1 MRASNRRWGE
11 VEESG
16 YILHAEAAGFLDT
29 LTVRNERKRE
39 IKDDTKAF
47 SPGRME
53 LLECV
58 CAPIYTCMCI
68 YTHVCMYVC
77 VYLFLDMMM
86 STLM

>member
-16 YILHAEAAGFLDT
+16 YILHAEAAGFLDI

-53 LLECV
+53 LFECV
-58 CAPIYTCMCI
+58 CAYT
-68 YTHVCMYVC
+68 YTYIHVC
-77 VYLFLDMMM
+77 VYI
-86 STLM
+86 LMCVCMCVYIYSWI